1 MAGAVITAT
10 SQQEGWSILHVLI
23 SPLGFFLG
31 PPAASHSPKS
41 YICAMVEL
49 LAVNWPEMCVCPYM
63 LVQ

>member
-1 MAGAVITAT
+1 MAGAVINAT

-41 YICAMVEL
+41 YICLIVEL
-49 LAVNWPEMCVCPYM
+49 VAVNWPEMFVGLYV